1 MPTTPSSS
9 SSGMTFFSTERQQR
23 AFGMLVL
30 VLLLCASGWFLAR
43 TRNLLAEHDE
53 IGRPTSIRDTISID
67 GEGKAVGKPT
77 LARVDLGLYTEGT
90 DVPSIQSEN
99 TRKMNTITEAMKTL
113 GVSVDDMQT
122 NNYVITTRYDYS
134 QNGKQRVIGY
144 AVSQNM
150 NLKVRDLSKVG
161 SVLAQAGE
169 LGANQVNGV
178 QFTIDD
184 PSQLEQEARRKALEN
199 ARAKAKELADA
210 MGVRLVRVVTF
221 SEAAASPMPMVMN
234 YRKDADSA
242 AQPPEIQPGSLDVSS
257 RISVTFE
264 IK

>member
-1 MPTTPSSS
+1 MPTTPSSTA
-9 SSGMTFFSTERQQR
+9 TFFSTERQQR
-23 AFGMLVL
+23 AFGALTL
-30 VLLLCASGWFLAR
+30 LLLLCASGWFLAR
-43 TRNLLAEHDE
+43 TRNLLAEHEE
-53 IGRPTSIRDTISID
+53 IGRPTNVRDTISID

-77 LARVDLGLYTEGT
+77 LARVDLGLYTEGA
-90 DVPSIQSEN
+90 DVPSIQAAN
-99 TRKMNTITEAMKTL
+99 TRKMNAITDAIKEL
-113 GVSVDDMQT
+113 GVSADDMQT

-134 QNGKQRVIGY
+134 PNGQQRVIGY

-150 NLKVRDLSKVG
+150 NVKVRDLSKVG
-161 SVLAQAGE
+161 SVLARAGE
-169 LGANQVNGV
+169 LGVNQVNGV

-199 ARAKAKELADA
+199 ARTKAQELADA

-221 SEAAASPMPMVMN
+221 SEAVAAPMPMVMN
-234 YRKDADSA
+234 YRKDAESA
-242 AQPPEIQPGSLDVSS
+242 AQAPEIQPGSLDVSS